1 MDPHFADG
9 EPAIVP
15 AVPLSISSGQEPGA
29 EPRTSKGEGPGK
41 RPRGRP
47 KGWLKD
53 KPAEAKVPKR
63 ERVPASQ
70 PVRGSEAEQDDQG
83 AGTSRHAA
91 TRGGR
96 PRKPASSHGSEVGSM
111 SPPDLPGKWSGV
123 IAATPE
129 TPETTV
135 EVNNVSV
142 RLTGHSPAQIALPD
156 FLGPG
161 PPGVVKRS

>member
-15 AVPLSISSGQEPGA
+15 AVPLSISSGQGA

-47 KGWLKD
+47 KGLRKD

-96 PRKPASSHGSEVGSM
+96 RLMPRG
-111 SPPDLPGKWSGV
+111 
-123 IAATPE
+123 T
-129 TPETTV
+129 
-135 EVNNVSV
+135 
-142 RLTGHSPAQIALPD
+142 
-156 FLGPG
+156 
-161 PPGVVKRS
+161 